1 MSVRLLFVYYSMKE
15 IKLSQR
21 GKNKSL
27 NLVALV
33 DDNDFD
39 YLNQWKWF
47 ADKYKNGWYAGRQD
61 YSTGK
66 KKYLKMHRVILGIT
80 DSKLLGEHAD
90 RNGLNNQR
98 SNLRVATKSQ
108 NAINVSSRY
117 NSTSNYL
124 GVCWHKREKK
134 WRAQITKDY
143 KKIQIGSFDNEHE
156 AAIAYNQKAVQLFGE
171 FANLN
176 KIAS

>member
-1 MSVRLLFVYYSMKE
+1 MKE
-15 IKLSQR
+15 IKLSQY
-21 GKNKSL
+21 GKNKNL

-33 DDNDFD
+33 DDKDFD

-47 ADKYKNGWYAGRQD
+47 ASKFKHGWYAGRND
-61 YSTGK
+61 YTGEK
-66 KKYLKMHRVILGIT
+66 KRHIKMHRVILGLN
-80 DSKLLGEHAD
+80 DSKELGEHID

-98 SNLRVATKSQ
+98 TNLRLANKSQ
-108 NAINVSSRY
+108 NAINVCARE

-143 KKIQIGSFDNEHE
+143 KKVYIGSFDNEHE
-156 AAIAYNQKAVQLFGE
+156 AALAYNQKAIQLFGE